1 MRWYR
6 DLYVSKT
13 IEKKVGIIKWKINHN
28 VGMID
33 IYVIALASNKDNLF
47 DIIPSREL
55 LQKGYPK
62 KNMYI
67 IGLAD
72 GRVDAFCLIAK
83 IVDEMYQKTGEFKVE
98 SYFS

>member
-67 IGLAD
+67 IIC
-72 GRVDAFCLIAK
+72 RIE
-83 IVDEMYQKTGEFKVE
+83 ISIIIT
-98 SYFS
+98 FSPFS